1 MAAPGDGFL
10 RRRAEDHP
18 LAGQPNQPI
27 RSGFHHQ
34 GKDKGRCAVAAVG
47 DDQCL
52 IGPPG
57 GVGLGLDLKPPD
69 DLPLAHLGKRSGW
82 WQPAGHPGRQPREG
96 PASRLPAQAGRPEG
110 SRYARWQWASG
121 RGSGWGRRCSPG
133 PPGTR
138 RRVGGGE
145 GIHRQKP
152 ERSLLRERE
161 VGGEEGH
168 HLLPGEREE
177 ADGLKEP
184 AGMPAAKSRLQ
195 AQFYHRSHPL
205 SAGEGIYQVHPA
217 VGPIVKVQ
225 LLVELVPEL
234 GEKLYHHTG
243 SYLSFGNGGRDTS
256 SIPAVC
262 PKSSKQGN
270 RGRPPPY
277 IWCLLAT

>member
-47 DDQCL
+47 DDQGL

-69 DLPLAHLGKRSGW
+69 DLPLAHLGSVL
-82 WQPAGHPGRQPREG
+82 AGGNPLGIQEDSPGRVQQLVFPLRQEG
-96 PASRLPAQAGRPEG
+96 QKGAGMPDG
-110 SRYARWQWASG
+110 NGLLAG
-121 RGSGWGRRCSPG
+121 G
-133 PPGTR
+133 
-138 RRVGGGE
+138 RVGGVDVAPVLQALGEGSGVGE

-184 AGMPAAKSRLQ
+184 AGMPVAKSRLQ
-195 AQFYHRSHPL
+195 AQFYHRSHP
-205 SAGEGIYQVHPA
+205 
-217 VGPIVKVQ
+217 
-225 LLVELVPEL
+225 
-234 GEKLYHHTG
+234 
-243 SYLSFGNGGRDTS
+243 
-256 SIPAVC
+256 
-262 PKSSKQGN
+262 
-270 RGRPPPY
+270 
-277 IWCLLAT
+277 